1 MKKSA
6 ISETTF
12 QIIYFIS
19 FSHLINDLIQGVIPS
34 VYPLLKEKYQLSFVQ
49 IGLITFAFQFSASI
63 LQPLVGYY
71 TDKKPRVNA
80 IIYGFILSA
89 LGITFL
95 AFADNF
101 NSIVVS
107 AILIGIGSAIFHPE
121 SSRITNLASGGKIG
135 VAQSIFQ
142 IGGNLG
148 TAIAPLL
155 VALIVLPNSQELIS
169 LFMLPLIVG
178 FFILKRIAKWYRNYL
193 ISSFSKKSITNT
205 LNINFSKKKL
215 KFILGIL
222 LVIIFSKFIYA
233 ASLSNYYSFYLIEKF
248 NLTIKQAQIHLFIYL
263 FSYMLGTI
271 IGGPLGDRFGR
282 LYVIWFSV
290 LGATPF
296 ILLLP
301 YVNLLYT
308 DVFMVIIGLIMA
320 SAFPAIISYA
330 QELLPKKLGVISGMF
345 YGFAFGVAAIGSAL
359 IGILADKTSIEFV
372 YKVCS
377 FLPLIGI
384 VCLFLPSLHLK
395 KEPFSN
401 KHKSISNN

>member
-271 IGGPLGDRFGR
+271 IGGPLGDKFGR

>member
-89 LGITFL
+89 VGITFL